1 MGWALCVHPFCLY
14 SCMAVV
20 YTHTRADTGN
30 VFYVGIGLEA
40 KRAYEKKF
48 RNAHWKSIVAKTEYT
63 VDILHEGVEWD
74 EACDIEKELILR
86 YKRKC
91 DGGFLCNLTIGGDG
105 VVGMVWSEDHKR
117 KISEGNKGKK
127 RTDEQRM
134 NISKGRTGIVFSEE
148 HKKKISENRLG
159 KKLSIETRNK
169 MISSRKKP
177 VLDLE
182 TGIFYDW
189 LTEACYYTSQKLK
202 KHKWKFYKDLPNK
215 RFVYV

>member
-1 MGWALCVHPFCLY
+1 
-14 SCMAVV
+14 MAVV

-159 KKLSIETRNK
+159 KKLSEQTCIK
-169 MISSRKKP
+169 MSNSRKKK
-177 VLDLE
+177 VIDLW
-182 TGIFYDW
+182 TGVIYDCIKD
-189 LTEACYYTSQKLK
+189 ACEKTNEGYRH
-202 KHKWKFYKDLPNK
+202 HKDRINSLHLRK
-215 RFVYV
+215 RFIYA

>member
-1 MGWALCVHPFCLY
+1 
-14 SCMAVV
+14 MAVV

-63 VDILHEGVEWD
+63 VDILHEGIEWD

-117 KISEGNKGKK
+117 RISEGNKGKK

-148 HKKKISENRLG
+148 HRKKMSQNRLG
-159 KKLSIETRNK
+159 KKLPIEIRSK
-169 MISSRKKP
+169 MSNSRKKP
-177 VLDLE
+177 VIDLI
-182 TGIFYDW
+182 TGVKYQCMKDACDDTGEKFFYHK
-189 LTEACYYTSQKLK
+189 YRINKL
-202 KHKWKFYKDLPNK
+202 YMER
-215 RFVYV
+215 RFVYA